1 MKKTNM
7 KWRKISCLSMLASCS
22 ATGNKMIKNAHIPGC
37 RNCIY
42 YKPST
47 SDSEFASTLSRC
59 EKFGEKNI
67 VTNEIKYSF
76 ADSCRSDESKCGLE
90 GRYFEEEPNIDLKVA
105 IHFLKYNMPSGF
117 VLILTALI
125 IGLSLTSRS

>member
-1 MKKTNM
+1 M
-7 KWRKISCLSMLASCS
+7 KWWGKISCLSMLAGSS
-22 ATGNKMIKNAHIPGC
+22 AKSNKMMIKNAHIPGC
-37 RNCIY
+37 RNCKY
-42 YKPST
+42 YKPYT

-90 GRYFEEEPNIDLKVA
+90 GKYFEEEPNLSLKVA
-105 IHFLKYNMPSGF
+105 IHYLKYYMPTGF
-117 VLILTALI
+117 ILILTTLI
-125 IGLSLTSRS
+125 IGVSMISRS